1 MWVLLN
7 HNVSTLLV
15 VFVFEVLGGKTNN
28 SIKHSYNAGFWL
40 YKSLITFSTTL
51 YFFCCN
57 IYDKMSVFSL
67 VRGRCVSRALNF
79 LLYNKIQ
86 SNFPTDT
93 PIYLNLKVKNLAW
106 YERVTVEGSD
116 SCGTET
122 VFQLT
127 LWGLIHVYTF
137 HVCKCSRVRSGLSDV
152 NFVIKK
158 WAQGSEDACVPAC
171 FLWLVHRELTL
182 QYTNYKLTP
191 TPNGREVDR
200 TDHVDFF
207 NKIIWFTRSS
217 NKQKIHGSILG
228 RDTNTFGVTSGK
240 PSANSKHAE
249 LSVVV
254 NPSK

>member
-1 MWVLLN
+1 MCQHCSWSLYLRYW
-7 HNVSTLLV
+7 
-15 VFVFEVLGGKTNN
+15 EVKTNN

-51 YFFCCN
+51 CFFCCN
-57 IYDKMSVFSL
+57 IYDKMSTVFSL

-86 SNFPTDT
+86 SNSPTDT

-137 HVCKCSRVRSGLSDV
+137 HVCKCSRVRSGLSDEHKGLRMPV
-152 NFVIKK
+152 CLPVFC
-158 WAQGSEDACVPAC
+158 D
-171 FLWLVHRELTL
+171 
-182 QYTNYKLTP
+182 
-191 TPNGREVDR
+191 
-200 TDHVDFF
+200 
-207 NKIIWFTRSS
+207 
-217 NKQKIHGSILG
+217 
-228 RDTNTFGVTSGK
+228 
-240 PSANSKHAE
+240 
-249 LSVVV
+249 LSTE
-254 NPSK
+254 N